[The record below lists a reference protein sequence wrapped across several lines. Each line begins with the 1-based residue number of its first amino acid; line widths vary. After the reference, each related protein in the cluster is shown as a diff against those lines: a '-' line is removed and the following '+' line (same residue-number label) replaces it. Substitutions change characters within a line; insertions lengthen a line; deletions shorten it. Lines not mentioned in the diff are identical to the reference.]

1 MKHFKTLN
9 RRVTFAGRSLA
20 AAALALCMSG
30 TALAQLKGLNEPG
43 RDDYVKTMKGKTV
56 AYLPIALSFDLTRG
70 WLEGLKKELEP
81 LGVNI
86 VVRDPNWDT
95 NAGAQA
101 LTTLIASK
109 PDIIIAH
116 NPDVQTYAKLFQKAE
131 AEGIKVIQVNMKS
144 VYQTAG
150 YVGADWVQVGETTA
164 TAAVNACKGKSN
176 KIAIVQG
183 PTASAPSAYTL
194 WGIQNVL
201 KNNPQI
207 QVVSSQAADWDAGKA
222 KGITQTVLRQ
232 HPDLC
237 SIIDFWDGQ
246 GVGVA
251 AAVKEA
257 GMTGKVYVISSGGGE
272 QKGACDQVAA
282 GGYDMYLNYDVP
294 GQAKAMAELARWLIQ
309 AGKKVPADAK
319 GFNYSRLTAI
329 TKENASIPGTC
340 WQLGKIR

>member
-1 MKHFKTLN
+1 MNKLFRGL
-9 RRVTFAGRSLA
+9 TFGLA
-20 AAALALCMSG
+20 AGS
-30 TALAQLKGLNEPG
+30 TALAMMATPALAQGQLKGLNEPG
-43 RDDYVKTMKGKTV
+43 RDEYVKTMKGKTV

-70 WLEGLKKELEP
+70 WLEGIKKELEP
-81 LGVNI
+81 LGVNV

-144 VYQTAG
+144 VYMTSA
-150 YVGADWVQVGETTA
+150 YVGADWVLVGETTA
-164 TAAVNACKGKSN
+164 NAAVKACQGKSN

-194 WGIQNVL
+194 KGIENVL
-201 KNNPQI
+201 TGQPQI
-207 QVVSSQAADWDAGKA
+207 KVVSSQAADWDAGKA

-237 SIIDFWDGQ
+237 AIIDFWDGQ

-257 GMTGKVYVISSGGGE
+257 GLTGKVFVISSGGGE

-282 GGYDMYLNYDVP
+282 GGYDLYLNYDVP
-294 GQAKAMAELARWLIQ
+294 TQAKAMANMARWLIQ
-309 AGKKVPADAK
+309 TKGKVPADAK
-319 GFNYSRLTAI
+319 GFLYSRLTPI
-329 TKENASIPGTC
+329 TKETAGVPGTC
-340 WQLGKIR
+340 WTLGAMK

>member
-1 MKHFKTLN
+1 MKQLQLRRTLAKFS
-9 RRVTFAGRSLA
+9 VSCLAVLA
-20 AAALALCMSG
+20 ASTASYAA
-30 TALAQLKGLNEPG
+30 TNLKGLNEPG
-43 RDDYVKTMKGKTV
+43 RDEYIKTLKGKTV

-70 WLEGLKKELEP
+70 WLEGIKKELEP
-81 LGVNI
+81 LGVNV

-101 LTTLIASK
+101 LTTLIADK

-116 NPDVQTYAKLFQKAE
+116 NPDVQTYAKLYKRAEKA
-131 AEGIKVIQVNMKS
+131 GIKVIQVNMKS
-144 VYQTAG
+144 MYMTSA
-150 YVGADWVQVGETTA
+150 YVGADWVLVGETTA
-164 TAAVNACKGKSN
+164 KAAVNACKGKSN

-194 WGIQNVL
+194 HGIQNIL
-201 KNNPQI
+201 KDQPQI
-207 QVVSSQAADWDAGKA
+207 NVVSSQAADWDAGKA

-237 SIIDFWDGQ
+237 AIIDFWDGQ

-257 GMTGKVYVISSGGGE
+257 GLRGKVFVISSGGGE
-272 QKGACDQVAA
+272 QKGACDQVAQ

-294 GQAKAMAELARWLIQ
+294 AMAKSMANMARWLIQ
-309 AGKKVPADAK
+309 TGDKVPADAK
-319 GFNYSRLTAI
+319 GFLYSRLTPI
-329 TKENASIPGTC
+329 TKETAKLPGTC
-340 WQLGKIR
+340 WELGKIK

>member
-1 MKHFKTLN
+1 M
-9 RRVTFAGRSLA
+9 VM
-20 AAALALCMSG
+20 LALSI
-30 TALAQLKGLNEPG
+30 TQSAFAQQLMGLDEPG
-43 RDDYVKTMKGKTV
+43 RDEYIETMKGKTV

-70 WLEGLKKELEP
+70 WLEGIKKELEP
-81 LGVNI
+81 LGVEI
-86 VVRDPNWDT
+86 VVRDPNWNT

-101 LTTLIASK
+101 LTTLISNK

-116 NPDVQTYAKLFQKAE
+116 NPDVQTYAKLFKRAE
-131 AEGIKVIQVNMKS
+131 AQGIKVIQVNMKS
-144 VYQTAG
+144 VYMTSG
-150 YVGADWVQVGETTA
+150 YVGADWVEVGEKTA
-164 TAAVNACKGKSN
+164 TAAVGACEGKSN

-194 WGIQNVL
+194 KGIEHILN
-201 KNNPQI
+201 KNPQL

-237 SIIDFWDGQ
+237 AIIDFWDGQ

-257 GMTGKVYVISSGGGE
+257 GLTGKVYVISSGGGE

-282 GGYDMYLNYDVP
+282 GGYDYYLNYDVP
-294 GQAKAMAELARWLIQ
+294 SQAKAMANLARWLIQ
-309 AGKKVPADAK
+309 TGDKVPVDAK
-319 GFNYSRLTAI
+319 GFLYSRLTPI
-329 TKENASIPGTC
+329 TKETAAIPGTC
-340 WQLGKIR
+340 WTLGKIR

>member
-1 MKHFKTLN
+1 MKATTI
-9 RRVTFAGRSLA
+9 RRGLKLLA
-20 AAALALCMSG
+20 AGAALCVG
-30 TALAQLKGLNEPG
+30 TAAFAQGQLKGLNEPG
-43 RDDYVKTMKGKTV
+43 RDEYIKTLKGKTV

-70 WLEGLKKELEP
+70 WLEGIKKELEP
-81 LGVNI
+81 LGVNV

-109 PDIIIAH
+109 PDVIIAH

-144 VYQTAG
+144 TYMTSA
-150 YVGADWVQVGETTA
+150 YVGADWVLVGETTA
-164 TAAVNACKGKSN
+164 AAAVKACQGKSN

-194 WGIQNVL
+194 KGIENALADQ
-201 KNNPQI
+201 PQI
-207 QVVSSQAADWDAGKA
+207 KVVSSQAADWDAGKA

-237 SIIDFWDGQ
+237 AIIDFWDGQ

-257 GMTGKVYVISSGGGE
+257 GLTGKVFVISSGGGE

-294 GQAKAMAELARWLIQ
+294 TQAKAMANMARWLIQ
-309 AGKKVPADAK
+309 TGNKVPADAK
-319 GFNYSRLTAI
+319 GFLYSRLTPI
-329 TKENASIPGTC
+329 TKETAVIPGTC
-340 WQLGKIR
+340 WTLGQMK

>member
-1 MKHFKTLN
+1 MFYKTMRQL
-9 RRVTFAGRSLA
+9 AGGIVRPA
-20 AAALALCMSG
+20 AAALLALGVAGS
-30 TALAQLKGLNEPG
+30 AFAQLKGMNEPG

-70 WLEGLKKELEP
+70 WLEGIRKELEP

-101 LTTLIASK
+101 LTTLIANK

-116 NPDVQTYAKLFQKAE
+116 NPDVQTYAKLFRKAE

-150 YVGADWVQVGETTA
+150 YVGADWVLVGETTA
-164 TAAVNACKGKSN
+164 ATAVNACKGKSN
-176 KIAIVQG
+176 KLAIVQG

-201 KNNPQI
+201 KDNPQI
-207 QVVSSQAADWDAGKA
+207 KVVSSQAADWDAGKA

-237 SIIDFWDGQ
+237 AIIDFWDGQ

-257 GMTGKVYVISSGGGE
+257 GMTGKVFVISSGGGE

-309 AGKKVPADAK
+309 AGNKVPADAK
-319 GFNYSRLTAI
+319 GFNYSRLTMI
-329 TKENASIPGTC
+329 TKENASVPGTC
-340 WQLGKIR
+340 WQLGKMK

>member
-1 MKHFKTLN
+1 MRDHSLCTRAMARLAKPAAAVLL
-9 RRVTFAGRSLA
+9 ALA
-20 AAALALCMSG
+20 ATGAAQ
-30 TALAQLKGLNEPG
+30 AQLKGLNEPG
-43 RDDYVKTMKGKTV
+43 RDEYVKIMKGKTV

-70 WLEGLKKELEP
+70 WLEGIKKELEP
-81 LGVNI
+81 IGVNI

-150 YVGADWVQVGETTA
+150 YVGADWVQVGEIKA
-164 TAAVNACKGKSN
+164 TAAANACKGKSN

-201 KNNPQI
+201 KTNPQL

-237 SIIDFWDGQ
+237 AIIDFWDGQ
-246 GVGVA
+246 GVGVT

-257 GMTGKVYVISSGGGE
+257 GMTGKVFVISSGGGE

-294 GQAKAMAELARWLIQ
+294 SQAKAMAELARWMIQ
-309 AGKKVPADAK
+309 AGSKVPADAK
-319 GFNYSRLTAI
+319 GFNYSRLTPI
-329 TKENASIPGTC
+329 TKENASTPGTC

>member
-1 MKHFKTLN
+1 MILN
-9 RRVTFAGRSLA
+9 RIRQGGRGVIGSVAVAMGL
-20 AAALALCMSG
+20 LIGSG
-30 TALAQLKGLNEPG
+30 SAVAQLKGLNEPG
-43 RDDYVKTMKGKTV
+43 RDDYIKSLNGKTV

-81 LGVNI
+81 LGVKI

-101 LTTLIASK
+101 LTTLIATK

-116 NPDVQTYAKLFQKAE
+116 NPDIQTYAKLFQKAE

-144 VYQTAG
+144 VYQTAA
-150 YVGADWVQVGETTA
+150 YVGADWVQIGERSA

-176 KIAIVQG
+176 KVAIVQG

-194 WGIQNVL
+194 WGIQKVL
-201 KNNPQI
+201 KDNPQLK
-207 QVVSSQAADWDAGKA
+207 VVSSQAADWDAGKA

-237 SIIDFWDGQ
+237 AIIDFWDGQ

-257 GMTGKVYVISSGGGE
+257 GLTGKVFVISSGGGE
-272 QKGACDQVAA
+272 QKGACDQVAS
-282 GGYDMYLNYDVP
+282 GGYDMYMNYDVP
-294 GQAKAMAELARWLIQ
+294 NQAKAMADMARWLMQ
-309 AGKKVPADAK
+309 TGNKVPADAK
-319 GFNYSRLTAI
+319 GFLYSRLTPI
-329 TKENASIPGTC
+329 TKENASIAGTC
-340 WQLGKIR
+340 WTLGKMK

>member
-1 MKHFKTLN
+1 MLFKTMRHL
-9 RRVTFAGRSLA
+9 AGGIARPA
-20 AAALALCMSG
+20 AAALLALGVAGS
-30 TALAQLKGLNEPG
+30 AFAQLKGMNEPG
-43 RDDYVKTMKGKTV
+43 RDEYVKTMKGKNV

-70 WLEGLKKELEP
+70 WLEGIRKELEP

-86 VVRDPNWDT
+86 IVRDPNWDT

-116 NPDVQTYAKLFQKAE
+116 NPDVQTYAKLFQRAE

-176 KIAIVQG
+176 KVAIVQG

-201 KNNPQI
+201 KNNPQVK
-207 QVVSSQAADWDAGKA
+207 VVSSQAADWDAGKA

-237 SIIDFWDGQ
+237 AIIDFWDGQ
-246 GVGVA
+246 GVGVV

-257 GMTGKVYVISSGGGE
+257 GMTGKVFVISSGGGE

-319 GFNYSRLTAI
+319 GFNYSRLTMI
-329 TKENASIPGTC
+329 TKENASAPGTC
-340 WQLGKIR
+340 WELGKMK

>member
-1 MKHFKTLN
+1 MNSTPM
-9 RRVTFAGRSLA
+9 RRFAAAFSRFAGAGL
-20 AAALALCMSG
+20 LALGISTG
-30 TALAQLKGLNEPG
+30 AHAQLKGLNEPG
-43 RDDYVKTMKGKTV
+43 RDDYIKTMKGKTV

-70 WLEGLKKELEP
+70 WLEGIKKELEP
-81 LGVNI
+81 LGVNV

-150 YVGADWVQVGETTA
+150 YVGADWVQVGEMTA

-176 KIAIVQG
+176 KLAIVQG

-201 KNNPQI
+201 KSNAQI

-237 SIIDFWDGQ
+237 AIIDFWDGQ

-257 GMTGKVYVISSGGGE
+257 GLTGKVFVISSGGGE

-294 GQAKAMAELARWLIQ
+294 NQAKAMAELARWLIQ
-309 AGKKVPADAK
+309 AGNKVPATAK
-319 GFNYSRLTAI
+319 GFNYSRLTQI
-329 TKENASIPGTC
+329 TKENASVPGTC
-340 WQLGKIR
+340 WQLGKMR

>member
-1 MKHFKTLN
+1 MSNTLRN
-9 RRVTFAGRSLA
+9 FRSKIIGLFVMAFAL
-20 AAALALCMSG
+20 SG
-30 TALAQLKGLNEPG
+30 AQSAFAQQLMGLDEPG
-43 RDDYVKTMKGKTV
+43 RDEYIETMKGKTV

-70 WLEGLKKELEP
+70 WLEGIKKELEP
-81 LGVNI
+81 LGVNVI
-86 VVRDPNWDT
+86 VRDPNWNT

-101 LTTLIASK
+101 LTTLIANK

-116 NPDVQTYAKLFQKAE
+116 NPDVQTYAKLFKRAE

-144 VYQTAG
+144 VYMTSG
-150 YVGADWVQVGETTA
+150 YVGADWVEVGEKTA
-164 TAAVNACKGKSN
+164 TAALGACEGKSN

-194 WGIQNVL
+194 KGIEHIL
-201 KNNPQI
+201 TKNPQLK
-207 QVVSSQAADWDAGKA
+207 VVSSQAADWDAGKA

-237 SIIDFWDGQ
+237 AIIDFWDGQ

-257 GMTGKVYVISSGGGE
+257 GLTGKVYVISSGGGE

-282 GGYDMYLNYDVP
+282 GGYDYYLNYDVP
-294 GQAKAMAELARWLIQ
+294 SQAKAMAGLARWLIQ
-309 AGKKVPADAK
+309 AGDIVPVDAK
-319 GFNYSRLTAI
+319 GFLYSRLTPI
-329 TKENASIPGTC
+329 TKETAAIPGTC
-340 WQLGKIR
+340 WTLGKIK

>member
-1 MKHFKTLN
+1 MKQLQLRRTLAKFS
-9 RRVTFAGRSLA
+9 VSCLAVLA
-20 AAALALCMSG
+20 ASTASYAA
-30 TALAQLKGLNEPG
+30 TNLKGLNEPG
-43 RDDYVKTMKGKTV
+43 RDEYIKTLKGKTV

-70 WLEGLKKELEP
+70 WLEGIKKELEP
-81 LGVNI
+81 LGVNV

-101 LTTLIASK
+101 LTTLIAAK

-116 NPDVQTYAKLFQKAE
+116 NPDVQTYAKLYKRAEKA
-131 AEGIKVIQVNMKS
+131 GIKVIQVNMKS
-144 VYQTAG
+144 MYMTSA
-150 YVGADWVQVGETTA
+150 YVGADWVLVGETTA
-164 TAAVNACKGKSN
+164 KAAVNACKGKSN

-194 WGIQNVL
+194 HGIQNIL
-201 KNNPQI
+201 KDQPQI
-207 QVVSSQAADWDAGKA
+207 NVVSSQAADWDAGKA

-237 SIIDFWDGQ
+237 AIIDFWDGQ

-257 GMTGKVYVISSGGGE
+257 GLRGKVFVISSGGGE
-272 QKGACDQVAA
+272 QKGACDQVAQ

-294 GQAKAMAELARWLIQ
+294 AMAKSMANMARWLIQ
-309 AGKKVPADAK
+309 TGDKVPADAK
-319 GFNYSRLTAI
+319 GFLYSRLTPI
-329 TKENASIPGTC
+329 TKETAKLPGTC
-340 WQLGKIR
+340 WELGKIK

>member
-1 MKHFKTLN
+1 MSTPHWMKRTASTLCA
-9 RRVTFAGRSLA
+9 VG
-20 AAALALCMSG
+20 ALAFGSS
-30 TALAQLKGLNEPG
+30 AFAQLKGLEEPG
-43 RDDYVKTMKGKTV
+43 RDEYVKVMKGKTV

-70 WLEGLKKELEP
+70 WLEGIKKELEP
-81 LGVNI
+81 LGVNV

-144 VYQTAG
+144 VYMTSA
-150 YVGADWVQVGETTA
+150 YVGADWVLVGETK
-164 TAAVNACKGKSN
+164 AAAAAKACQGKSN

-194 WGIQNVL
+194 KGIERAL
-201 KNNPQI
+201 ASNPQVK
-207 QVVSSQAADWDAGKA
+207 VVSSQAADWDAGKA

-237 SIIDFWDGQ
+237 AIIDFWDGQ

-257 GMTGKVYVISSGGGE
+257 GLTGKVFVISSGGGE

-294 GQAKAMAELARWLIQ
+294 TQAKAMANMARWLIQ
-309 AGKKVPADAK
+309 TGKKVPADAK
-319 GFNYSRLTAI
+319 GFLYSRLTPI
-329 TKENASIPGTC
+329 TKATAAIPGTC
-340 WQLGKIR
+340 WQLGAIR